1 MSQCPVSWSL
11 LRALVLLKLP
21 PPSPLYRPACS
32 YCASE
37 SWRPDI
43 LRYLT
48 VSPLLP
54 LPLPLLNLAP
64 PCTQFLCGP
73 PSLWSFKPVLHCP
86 ICPHPSPSLAHPSL
100 LFSSSPPHS
109 PPPSPP
115 ESLLHTPTRSP
126 SWSTRF
132 LYCPDSL
139 LSTVPSGGEDG
150 QKRRRSRPEAFPTA
164 EDIFAKFQHLSHYDQ
179 HQVTAQVWA

>member
-100 LFSSSPPHS
+100 FFLPPLPIPLLPPHQS
-109 PPPSPP
+109 PFS
-115 ESLLHTPTRSP
+115 TPRP
-126 SWSTRF
+126 DPRVGSTRF